1 MFLTIKVKEIEKS
14 IVQPGS
20 MFRKKFE
27 KNAIDAGS
35 PTFAVAPEKY
45 IKFLQLENY

>member
-1 MFLTIKVKEIEKS
+1 
-14 IVQPGS
+14 

-35 PTFAVAPEKY
+35 PTNFAVAPEKY
-45 IKFLQLENY
+45 VKFLQLENY